1 MKRREFL
8 HLLPAVVAS
17 WGLPGWA
24 QGMSFM
30 RRRKPQPGA
39 PVFVYFGTDTGNGG
53 GKGIYVSRFD
63 SAKGQLTPAT
73 LAAET
78 SRPSFMTSA
87 EAGKRQILLAVN
99 EGETSATSGVSAF
112 AMDLATGALKPL
124 GEVKGGGAAP
134 CYVSVDATSRVVFTA
149 NYIGGSVDTWRVMLD
164 GKLAGPVDRVDFK
177 RAGFGHHGPNTARQ
191 DGPHAHCATIS
202 PDNRFLVVCDLGSD
216 DILTF
221 PIDAATAK
229 LGKPTVNTV
238 RIPGSGPRHVVF
250 HPNERWVFCI
260 NELTNTV
267 DQYLWNS
274 THGVGGAPPEAL
286 LTNAGNSVSTLD
298 TGFTGPNTAAE
309 IAVTPDGRFLL
320 VSNRGEDSLVVFLLE
335 PANGA
340 PKFLQRIA
348 CGGKT
353 PRMFTLDPTSKWV
366 VCAHQ
371 DSGTVSVL
379 ARNEGTGLLSG
390 PVQTL
395 PVPKPQMVF
404 FG

>member
-1 MKRREFL
+1 MKRRA
-8 HLLPAVVAS
+8 LLKMLPVVVAG
-17 WGLPGWA
+17 WGVRGWG
-24 QGMSFM
+24 QRLSFM
-30 RRRKPQPGA
+30 GRRKTQPGA
-39 PVFVYFGTDTGNGG
+39 PVFVYFGTDTGSGG
-53 GKGIYVSRFD
+53 GKGIYLSRFD
-63 SAKGQLTPAT
+63 TAKGQLTPVT

-78 SRPSFMTSA
+78 LRPSFMTSTDV
-87 EAGKRQILLAVN
+87 GKRQVLVAVN
-99 EGETSATSGVSAF
+99 EGDTAAESGVSTF
-112 AMDLATGALKPL
+112 AMDAGTGALKPL
-124 GEVKGGGAAP
+124 GVVKGGGAAP
-134 CYVSVDATSRVVFTA
+134 CFVSVDGSSRVAFTA
-149 NYIGGSVDTWRVMLD
+149 DYGGGSVDTWRVLMD
-164 GKLAGPVDRVDFK
+164 GTLAGPVDHVDFK
-177 RAGFGHHGPNTARQ
+177 RAGLGHHGPNTARQ

-229 LGKPTVNTV
+229 LGPATVNAV
-238 RIPGSGPRHVVF
+238 RVPGSGPRHVVF
-250 HPNERWVFCI
+250 HPNERWVYCV
-260 NELTNTV
+260 NELASTV

-298 TGFTGPNTAAE
+298 AGFAGSNTGAE

-320 VSNRGEDSLVVFLLE
+320 VSNRGENTLVVFELE

-340 PKFLQRIA
+340 PKFLQRIG

-353 PRMFTLDPTSKWV
+353 PRMFTLDPTAKWV

-371 DSGTVSVL
+371 DSGTVSVF
-379 ARNEGTGLLSG
+379 ARNEGTGLLTG

-395 PVPKPQMVF
+395 SVPKPQMVF